1 MSVRTQRPPTAEPS
15 RPVEDAPGGPRAVVP
30 EADPAE
36 VTRRRFLARLL
47 GATAALGVAGIAE
60 PALAHGEE
68 GEDQGHGAAEERPAS
83 TRVRRWAMIIDLRK
97 CDGCVELGLPPQCTQ
112 GCIWARFVPEGQ
124 QWVEVVP
131 QPHED
136 PPGAPPHVMP
146 VPCMQCENAPCVN
159 VCPVGATFHTPEGTV
174 LIDQQRCIGCR
185 LCIAACPY
193 NRRFFNWGDP
203 VQPSWVKA
211 APYDVRTQ
219 APAFRG
225 TVMKCDFCTDRLEAG
240 GLPSCALN
248 CPRGAMYFGDLEEDL
263 ATNGR
268 EVIRISRTLHDTGAF
283 RYKEELGTEPRVW
296 YIPGSGEL
304 VPRTHHRRFMKDRLE
319 WPWRALEAEGSA
331 RTGHEAEEEAHDG

>member
-1 MSVRTQRPPTAEPS
+1 MTVPT
-15 RPVEDAPGGPRAVVP
+15 
-30 EADPAE
+30 PAE

-47 GATAALGVAGIAE
+47 GATAAVGVAGLAE
-60 PALAHGEE
+60 PALAHGDE
-68 GEDQGHGAAEERPAS
+68 GEEDQEHGTAEEQPTS

-97 CDGCVELGLPPQCTQ
+97 CDGCVELGVPPQCTQ
-112 GCIWARFVPEGQ
+112 ACIWARFVPEGQ

-136 PPGAPPHVMP
+136 PPGAAPHVMP

-174 LIDQQRCIGCR
+174 LIDQERCIGCR

-219 APAFRG
+219 APALRG

-248 CPRGAMYFGDLEEDL
+248 CPWGALYFGDLEEDL
-263 ATNGR
+263 ASNGR
-268 EVIRISRTLHDTGAF
+268 EVIRISRRSTRPGPSATRRSSAPSPAS
-283 RYKEELGTEPRVW
+283 GTS
-296 YIPGSGEL
+296 PGPASTCPGPTTSG
-304 VPRTHHRRFMKDRLE
+304 
-319 WPWRALEAEGSA
+319 S
-331 RTGHEAEEEAHDG
+331 